1 MATRLWLPRDGPS
14 ESVSGV
20 RDENKNAAVNG
31 SWDEHFATV
40 DRALRT
46 RDENAPTKFRV
57 YGRHDS
63 STHPTPLDW
72 HRSLPRGG
80 FPRPL
85 ELGTHARVP
94 RHLLVRQRRGQVL
107 QRRVEIRRRHRN
119 LGRVAERV

>member
-14 ESVSGV
+14 ESVAGV

-57 YGRHDS
+57 YGRRYS
-63 STHPTPLDW
+63 STHPT
-72 HRSLPRGG
+72 H
-80 FPRPL
+80 
-85 ELGTHARVP
+85 
-94 RHLLVRQRRGQVL
+94 
-107 QRRVEIRRRHRN
+107 
-119 LGRVAERV
+119 